1 MEVDHR
7 MNPYLVTA
15 YAIFCSAPLVI
26 AISLWLRR
34 RKVRHDVRSLQEQ
47 REERIE
53 KENGGYQP

>member
-1 MEVDHR
+1 